1 MPNPNPKRY
10 TRVVSV
16 PLTDDQ
22 AARLDA
28 GVGAG
33 ATRSDLI
40 RAAIDAHLDESPS
53 VHTPPSPGLP
63 DIEQALERVL
73 ARHGIGSDKK
83 PSPGRFASAAD
94 MKALRGR
101 LSGGAQP
108 EVQPEVQQQEN
119 RAEIPEGWAPATV
132 NSGALARLQ
141 EREVSDLGSALAVV
155 LRAAESGDLARED
168 IAVIVAA
175 RWDLKPGDR
184 LHYDDG
190 QLYRETVP
198 APASKPRP
206 RRSVEHRAG

>member
-53 VHTPPSPGLP
+53 VHTPSPGLP

-83 PSPGRFASAAD
+83 PSPGRLASAAD

-108 EVQPEVQQQEN
+108 EVQPKVQQQEN
-119 RAEIPEGWAPATV
+119 RAEIPEGWAPATIDTD
-132 NSGALARLQ
+132 ALHALQ
-141 EREVSDLGSALAVV
+141 ERASGYASALVEFDSAG
-155 LRAAESGDLARED
+155 RGFRNA
-168 IAVIVAA
+168 
-175 RWDLKPGDR
+175 PGM
-184 LHYDDG
+184 HAWDG
-190 QLYRETVP
+190 QQMIPLEFDQEDEARVTIDGYVYTITKRE
-198 APASKPRP
+198 AKR
-206 RRSVEHRAG
+206 RRSVQHRAG